1 MPKANHGQSML
12 SGLVDSDSDDQLVH
26 PSAMPTP
33 DSAAE
38 NKVPARRGRAKP
50 KAAAP
55 AKVTKTK
62 APARRA
68 SSRPDTRAKPA
79 VTASKGGR
87 KALTD
92 RTNQGE
98 TDTEDIDDLDQNEDV
113 EMEDAEDAPVVAVK
127 ETKSKATR
135 KAPAGR
141 SKITQETATNTSH
154 VAEERASNASVL
166 SVHAAK
172 EKVASRRHAKSLPS
186 PEKIIM
192 ETQVPVIDVDEEIT
206 QTSSRIALSA
216 ARRQSLSRGRQP
228 SVQHRRAGSASD
240 TERSDPAL
248 RRKLGEITKKYENL
262 NVKYQ
267 DLREIGLKEAERNF
281 ERLRKQTE
289 EKSAGKTILSLVY
302 LITNARQRRIS

>member
-1 MPKANHGQSML
+1 ML
-12 SGLVDSDSDDQLVH
+12 FRS
-26 PSAMPTP
+26 
-33 DSAAE
+33 
-38 NKVPARRGRAKP
+38 
-50 KAAAP
+50 
-55 AKVTKTK
+55 
-62 APARRA
+62 
-68 SSRPDTRAKPA
+68 
-79 VTASKGGR
+79 
-87 KALTD
+87 
-92 RTNQGE
+92 
-98 TDTEDIDDLDQNEDV
+98 IDDLDQNEDV

-127 ETKSKATR
+127 ETKTKATR

-154 VAEERASNASVL
+154 GAEERASNASVL